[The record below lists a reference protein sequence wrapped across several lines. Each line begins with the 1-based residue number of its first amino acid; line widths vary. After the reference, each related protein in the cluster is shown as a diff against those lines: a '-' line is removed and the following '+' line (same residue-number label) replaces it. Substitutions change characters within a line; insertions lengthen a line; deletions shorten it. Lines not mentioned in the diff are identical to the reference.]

1 MPHPTR
7 RALLAVTG
15 TALAG
20 RLARAADNPLP
31 PPAPAA
37 IGAAVPLSGSLAII
51 GDECQR
57 GIALAVAAVNEA
69 GGIAGQPV
77 NLTLADT
84 RDQEHAADAV
94 NFLIGAGHAGVIL
107 SAGASDVSYPASAAA
122 ELAQV
127 PFIELNAPAAGLTAR
142 GFKFLLRTGPTTDM
156 IAALA
161 VSTIQARFPG
171 RKIGLLFNTGATGG
185 AIAGAAIRALK
196 AASIPPLLI
205 IGYGTDEADLTEPAG
220 RLMRARADIVLHA
233 AGAQDT
239 LAFFAALRGAG
250 WRPEAVLG
258 CGDGYGLRENAE
270 ALGPAFEGTLM
281 IGAPFYPPAAAGIE
295 QAYWDSYGMAPRAPD
310 SLTAYVGAKLVLD
323 ALAAGQ
329 GDPGKSLDAIR
340 RSDVPAGGLAN
351 GFGAA
356 FDRTG
361 QNTRSF
367 VTLQQWS
374 GQQPRPV

>member
-220 RLMRARADIVLHA
+220 RLMR
-233 AGAQDT
+233 
-239 LAFFAALRGAG
+239 
-250 WRPEAVLG
+250 PEAVLG

>member
-1 MPHPTR
+1 MPHLNR

-20 RLARAADNPLP
+20 RLARAADNPP
-31 PPAPAA
+31 PPSPRAA
-37 IGAAVPLSGSLAII
+37 IGAAVPLSGRLALI

-57 GIALAVAAVNEA
+57 GITLAAAAVNEA

-77 NLTLADT
+77 NLTVADT
-84 RDQEHAADAV
+84 RDQDHAADAI
-94 NFLIGAGHAGVIL
+94 NFLIGTGHAGMIL
-107 SAGASDVSYPASAAA
+107 SAGASDICYPASAAA

-127 PFIELNAPAAGLTAR
+127 PFIELTAPAAGLTAR
-142 GFKFLLRTGPTTDM
+142 GFKFLLRSGPTTDM

-196 AASIPPLLI
+196 AASTPPLLV

-233 AGAQDT
+233 AGAADT
-239 LAFFAALRGAG
+239 LAFFAALHGAG

-258 CGDGYGLRENAE
+258 CGDGYGLRENAQ
-270 ALGPAFEGTLM
+270 ALGAAFEGTL
-281 IGAPFYPPAAAGIE
+281 IIAAPFYPPSAAGIE
-295 QAYWDSYGMAPRAPD
+295 QAYWDRYGMAPRSAE
-310 SLTAYVGAKLVLD
+310 SLTAYVGAKFVLDTLAAVQVDATKLLD
-323 ALAAGQ
+323 AL
-329 GDPGKSLDAIR
+329 R
-340 RSDVPAGGLAN
+340 RADIPAGGLAN
-351 GFGAA
+351 GFGVA

-361 QNTRSF
+361 QNLRST
-367 VTLQQWS
+367 VTLQKWS
-374 GQQPRPV
+374 GLRPKPV